1 MPEAIYTLC
10 VWTCK
15 KMNKK
20 KEYSMKGKL
29 TGTTTSQCMHLSV
42 TLKGT
47 KHKFGNNNN
56 CEIEEFLLTIS
67 IQYQAG
73 RWWE

>member
-1 MPEAIYTLC
+1 
-10 VWTCK
+10 
-15 KMNKK
+15 
-20 KEYSMKGKL
+20 MKGKL

-67 IQYQAG
+67 IQDQAG
-73 RWWE
+73 R